1 MQQQNIILLSVVQSL
16 EKGGRT
22 IRIKDT
28 NSGLQQSGV
37 TTTTLSFKTPKAWVR
52 ELFGSDLEIVVK
64 EKGAGFDFRLLF
76 YLIGFCLRNKVDI
89 IHAHCET
96 SYLYSGLAGRLTGTP
111 VIGTY
116 HRSDLSYYQPQF
128 KLKLFAKLL
137 HGCVAISSQ
146 RMGLMVNQLGIKKD
160 KIQLIPGGIDLERF
174 DFSKT
179 QKSQARQQLGI
190 DSSVPVLLAL
200 GHLGGIKGHDVLI
213 HALKR
218 IQSKVNNVTLYIG
231 GDGSESDRLK
241 LESLVASLGLA
252 DAVIFLGQV
261 STPEI
266 WLAACDVF
274 VTVPREEGFGLVFA
288 EAGAMKKPVVATR
301 VGGIQDIIVHQRTGY
316 LVEPENVSEI
326 AVAVTKLLDSP
337 LLANRMGAEARLHVE
352 KSFSK
357 ELLVQR
363 YRSMVGRFVFPAPAS
378 RLKPGYFDRKQ

>member
-1 MQQQNIILLSVVQSL
+1 MQQRNIILLSVVQSL

-179 QKSQARQQLGI
+179 RKSQARQQLGI
-190 DSSVPVLLAL
+190 DSSAPVLLAL

-218 IQSKVNNVTLYIG
+218 IQSKVSNVTLYIG
-231 GDGSESDRLK
+231 GDGSEPDRLK

-261 STPEI
+261 SAPEI

-301 VGGIQDIIVHQRTGY
+301 VGGIQDIIIHQRTGY
-316 LVEPENVSEI
+316 LVEPENVSEV
-326 AVAVTKLLDSP
+326 AVAVTKLLDNP
-337 LLANRMGAEARLHVE
+337 LLADRMGAEARLHVE

>member
-1 MQQQNIILLSVVQSL
+1 MQQQNITLLSVVQSL

-37 TTTTLSFKTPKAWVR
+37 ATTTLSFKTPEAWVR
-52 ELFGSDLEIVVK
+52 EIFGSDLEIVVK
-64 EKGAGFDFRLLF
+64 EKGAGFDFSLLF

-128 KLKLFAKLL
+128 KLKLFARLL

-179 QKSQARQQLGI
+179 QKSQARRQLGI
-190 DSSVPVLLAL
+190 DSDAAMLLAL
-200 GHLGGIKGHDVLI
+200 GHLGEIKGHDVLI
-213 HALKR
+213 NALKR
-218 IQSKVNNVTLYIG
+218 IQSNVSNVTLYIG

-241 LESLVASLGLA
+241 LESLVTELGL
-252 DAVIFLGQV
+252 VGSVFFLGQV
-261 STPEI
+261 SAPEI

-301 VGGIQDIIVHQRTGY
+301 VGGIQDIILHQKTGF

-326 AVAVTKLLDSP
+326 VLAVTQLLEDP
-337 LLANRMGAEARLHVE
+337 LLADQLGAEARLHVE

-363 YRSMVGRFVFPAPAS
+363 YRNMVSRFVLPAPD
-378 RLKPGYFDRKQ
+378 RGLKPGYFDRKQ

>member
-179 QKSQARQQLGI
+179 QKSQARQQLGV
-190 DSSVPVLLAL
+190 DSGVPVLLAL

-218 IQSKVNNVTLYIG
+218 IQSKVSNVTLYIG
-231 GDGSESDRLK
+231 GDGSEPDRLK

-261 STPEI
+261 SAPEI

-363 YRSMVGRFVFPAPAS
+363 YRSMVGRFVFPASAS

>member
-160 KIQLIPGGIDLERF
+160 KIQLIHGGIDLERF

-218 IQSKVNNVTLYIG
+218 IQSKVSNVTLYIG

-241 LESLVASLGLA
+241 LESLVASLGLI